1 MKSKKFWVLGS
12 FILIG
17 AVVSTSA
24 IVFTNSNTKIKNLET
39 KDDNFYIVVS
49 GAVKYPDKYYFDHP
63 VAFSE
68 LIKLIEPKQN
78 SNLSKFSLNTKY
90 NSNTTLHI
98 PYINEH
104 LKTQNYYIK
113 WENLS
118 SEEEL
123 IERGISQTIAKKIV
137 KHRKENNFATWKD
150 LNELKGIG
158 PKTIEKLQQF
168 LIL

>member
-1 MKSKKFWVLGS
+1 MKSKKFWFLGS

-17 AVVSTSA
+17 AAVSTSA
-24 IVFTNSNTKIKNLET
+24 IVFTNSNTKIKALEA
-39 KDDNFYIVVS
+39 KDGHFFVNVS

-63 VAFSE
+63 VTFSE

-98 PYINEH
+98 PYINE
-104 LKTQNYYIK
+104 LSKTQNYYIK
-113 WENLS
+113 WETLS
-118 SEEEL
+118 SEKEL
-123 IERGISQTIAKKIV
+123 IDRGISQTIAKKIV
-137 KHRKENNFATWKD
+137 KFRKDNNTVSWKE